1 MRIRE
6 LLIVEGKY
14 DAAKLS
20 GLVDGL
26 ILTTGGFSIYRDRE
40 KRELI
45 KEMGKKR
52 GIIILTDSDAAGFQL
67 RHYIQNFAKGA
78 KIKNA
83 YIPAIPGKEK
93 RKEKPSKEGT
103 LGVEGVPAEVLIAA
117 LRRAGAT
124 EEAPRS
130 GRRLTYTD
138 LYQLGISG
146 TPGSAERR
154 RALLRLI
161 GLPLR
166 LSKKALLE
174 TLDAGYT
181 YEELE
186 AICARKPVLLW
197 DFHGTLTLPADD
209 WFDALWERLP
219 HDRLERE
226 ALRARF
232 HHVCMPWWTMPGQH
246 TPTGK
251 DWWNY
256 VQDGFTRLLSG
267 CGYTDA
273 EVRGAVGALRG
284 MVTDPARHQLYPDA
298 ISTLAEL
305 QRRGYQNILVSNN
318 FPELWQVA
326 TALGLA
332 PYFSGQIV
340 SGAVGWDKPSPEI
353 FRLALAAAGNPA
365 EAIMIGDNPIDD
377 VQGALAVGLR
387 AIQVHPHRVSE
398 QAEARCETLAQLL
411 DLLR

>member
-26 ILTTGGFSIYRDRE
+26 ILTTDGFSIYRDRE

-45 KEMGKKR
+45 REMGKKR

-67 RHYIQNFAKGA
+67 RHYIENFAKGA

-103 LGVEGVPAEVLIAA
+103 LGVEGVPAEVLLAA

-124 EEAPRS
+124 EEQPRS

-146 TPGSAERR
+146 TPGSAARR
-154 RALLRLI
+154 RELLQLI

-174 TLDAGYT
+174 TLDAGYS
-181 YEELE
+181 YEELR
-186 AICARKPVLLW
+186 AICAQKPTLLW

-209 WFDALWERLP
+209 WFDALWEQLP
-219 HDRLERE
+219 HERME
-226 ALRARF
+226 KEKLRGRF

-246 TPTGK
+246 TPTGR
-251 DWWNY
+251 DWWTY
-256 VQDGFTRLLSG
+256 VRNGFTRLLTD
-267 CGYTDA
+267 CGYSAD
-273 EVRGAVGALRG
+273 EVSAAVGRLRG

-298 ISTLAEL
+298 ISTLSEL
-305 QRRGYQNILVSNN
+305 QHRGYKHILVSNN

-326 TALGLA
+326 TSLGLA
-332 PYFSGQIV
+332 PYFSGHIV
-340 SGAVGWDKPSPEI
+340 SAEVGWDKPSPEI
-353 FRLALAAAGNPA
+353 FRLAVETAGNA
-365 EAIMIGDNPIDD
+365 KEVIMIGDNPVDD
-377 VQGALAVGLR
+377 IEGAKRAGLS
-387 AIQVHPHRVSE
+387 AILVHPRRAVPL
-398 QAEARCETLAQLL
+398 ADACCENLA
-411 DLLR
+411 DLLEILR